1 MEEVFLLETLHSFLK
16 TLTVILDE
24 DQHETWNKSIDK
36 LFTLISENGQENNSP
51 SSDDFEQEKRTRS
64 SNDLGQEKRTLM
76 DCDLEPRRKNQS
88 KYNFDNLKRNSE
100 QIVEMMNSIEEFL
113 NNHCSVLDV
122 KLHNNGS
129 VRDVVMSVIVSV
141 RQGVTSGRWDVGS
154 GLVRLGLAL
163 VHLLSPK
170 GPVDPVQRAAIKL
183 QHFKQEVSYD
193 QA

>member
-36 LFTLISENGQENNSP
+36 LFTLISDHGQENNSP

-76 DCDLEPRRKNQS
+76 DCDFEPRRKNQS